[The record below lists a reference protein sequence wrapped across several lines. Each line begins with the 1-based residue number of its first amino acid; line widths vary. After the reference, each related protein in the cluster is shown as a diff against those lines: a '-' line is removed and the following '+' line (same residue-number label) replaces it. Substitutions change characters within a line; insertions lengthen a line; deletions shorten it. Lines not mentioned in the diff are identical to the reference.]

1 MKVYKDQEIER
12 TSFYEG
18 NIDTLLAEPGSEI
31 AKSHYFPE
39 KIKDA
44 GNDIKICKSITSYRF
59 IKYCDGK
66 PVSMIQV
73 APKSAATRLDKNLIN
88 LAYTLPEY
96 RKKGFGSELL
106 DVVKKTFK
114 TNLVIANTLTE
125 GGERLF
131 KPEFKKVKKPKP

>member
-18 NIDTLLAEPGSEI
+18 NIETLLAEPGSET
-31 AKSHYFPE
+31 AKNHYFPE
-39 KIKDA
+39 KVKDA

-114 TNLVIANTLTE
+114 SNLVIANTLTE
-125 GGERLF
+125 EGEKLF
-131 KPEFKKVKKPKP
+131 KPEVKKSKKPKP